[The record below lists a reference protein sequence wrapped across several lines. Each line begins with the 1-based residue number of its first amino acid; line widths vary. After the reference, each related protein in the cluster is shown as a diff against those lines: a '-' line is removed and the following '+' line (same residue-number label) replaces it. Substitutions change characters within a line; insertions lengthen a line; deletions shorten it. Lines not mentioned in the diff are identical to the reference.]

1 MEVLVHLVNQLE
13 SNINSKD
20 VVNKQVSQVDVSWH
34 LAHSVKVLHNIIKVL
49 QSSNPDD
56 YRWRFNR
63 SRSFVYFI
71 NFIPRGKGK
80 SPKSVIPAEEISKEE
95 LHKDIA
101 TVRQLLE
108 ELQNLDSKSN
118 FTHPYFGQLNL
129 KQTKKF
135 LALHTKHHL
144 KIIEDIIKANTNFTN

>member
-1 MEVLVHLVNQLE
+1 MEALIHLVNKLE
-13 SNINSKD
+13 NNIDSKD
-20 VVNKQVSQVDVSWH
+20 AVNKKVSQVNVSWH
-34 LAHSVKVLHNIIKVL
+34 LAHSLKVIHNIIKVL

-80 SPKSVIPAEEISKEE
+80 APKAVMPAEEISKEE

-108 ELQNLDSKSN
+108 ELQHLDAKSN
-118 FTHPYFGQLNL
+118 FTHQYFGQLNL

-135 LALHTKHHL
+135 LAIHTKHHL
-144 KIIEDIIKANTNFTN
+144 KIIEDIIQS

>member
-1 MEVLVHLVNQLE
+1 MEALNLLVNQLE
-13 SNINSKD
+13 KNINSKD

-34 LAHSVKVLHNIIKVL
+34 IAHSLKVLHNIIKVL
-49 QSSNPDD
+49 QSSNPEE

-95 LHKDIA
+95 LHQDIGA
-101 TVRQLLE
+101 VRQLLD
-108 ELQNLDSKSN
+108 ELQHLNPKSN

-135 LALHTKHHL
+135 LVLHTKHHL
-144 KIIEDIIKANTNFTN
+144 KIIEDIKN

>member
-1 MEVLVHLVNQLE
+1 MEVLMHLVNQLE
-13 SNINSKD
+13 RNIDSKD
-20 VVNKQVSQVDVSWH
+20 AVNNQVSQVNVSWH
-34 LAHSVKVLHNIIKVL
+34 LAHSLQVLHNIIKVL
-49 QSSNPDD
+49 QSSHPND

-63 SRSFVYFI
+63 SRSFIYFI

-80 SPKSVIPAEEISKEE
+80 APKAVMPAEEISIEE
-95 LHKDIA
+95 LYKEIA
-101 TVRQLLE
+101 KVRQLLE
-108 ELQNLDSKSN
+108 ELQHLDEKSN

-144 KIIEDIIKANTNFTN
+144 KIIDDIVKANTT

>member
-1 MEVLVHLVNQLE
+1 MEALIHLVNKLE
-13 SNINSKD
+13 NNINSKD
-20 VVNKQVSQVDVSWH
+20 VFNSQVSQVNVSWH
-34 LAHSVKVLHNIIKVL
+34 LAHSLKVIYNIIKVL
-49 QSSNPDD
+49 QVSNPAD
-56 YRWRFNR
+56 YHWRFNLN
-63 SRSFVYFI
+63 RSFVYFI

-80 SPKSVIPAEEISKEE
+80 APKAVVPANEISKEE

-108 ELQNLDSKSN
+108 ELQHLDTKSN

-135 LALHTKHHL
+135 LALHTNHHL
-144 KIIEDIIKANTNFTN
+144 KIMDDIIRS

>member
-1 MEVLVHLVNQLE
+1 MDALTPLINKLE
-13 SNINSKD
+13 NNIDSKD
-20 VVNKQVSQVDVSWH
+20 VFNSQVSQVNVSWH
-34 LAHSVKVLHNIIKVL
+34 LAHSLKVLHNIIKVL
-49 QSSNPDD
+49 QVSNPAD
-56 YRWRFNR
+56 YRWRFNLN
-63 SRSFVYFI
+63 RSFVYFI

-80 SPKSVIPAEEISKEE
+80 APKAVVPANEISKEE

-108 ELQNLDSKSN
+108 ELQHLDTKSN

-135 LALHTKHHL
+135 LVLHTNHHL
-144 KIIEDIIKANTNFTN
+144 KIMDDIIRS

>member
-1 MEVLVHLVNQLE
+1 MEALIHLVNKLE
-13 SNINSKD
+13 NNIDSKD
-20 VVNKQVSQVDVSWH
+20 VFNSQVSQVNVSWH
-34 LAHSVKVLHNIIKVL
+34 LAHSLKVLHNISKVL

-56 YRWRFNR
+56 YRWRFN
-63 SRSFVYFI
+63 SNRSFVYFI

-80 SPKSVIPAEEISKEE
+80 APKAVMPAEDISKEE

-101 TVRQLLE
+101 TVRQLLN
-108 ELQNLDSKSN
+108 ELQHLDAKSN

-135 LALHTKHHL
+135 LAIHTKHHL
-144 KIIEDIIKANTNFTN
+144 KIIDDIIRS

>member
-34 LAHSVKVLHNIIKVL
+34 IAHSLKVLHNIIKVL

-80 SPKSVIPAEEISKEE
+80 APKAVIPAEEISKDE
-95 LHKDIA
+95 LHQDIA
-101 TVRQLLE
+101 TVRQLLN
-108 ELQNLDSKSN
+108 ELQHLDVKSN

-144 KIIEDIIKANTNFTN
+144 KIIDDIVKANAS

>member
-1 MEVLVHLVNQLE
+1 MEVLVHLVDQLE

-34 LAHSVKVLHNIIKVL
+34 IAHSLKVLHNIIKVL

-71 NFIPRGKGK
+71 NSIPRGKGK
-80 SPKSVIPAEEISKEE
+80 SPKSVIPSEEISKDE
-95 LHKDIA
+95 LHKDVA
-101 TVRQLLE
+101 TVRQLLN
-108 ELQNLDSKSN
+108 ELQHLDAKSN

-144 KIIEDIIKANTNFTN
+144 KIIDDIVKANAS

>member
-1 MEVLVHLVNQLE
+1 MDALILLVNKLE
-13 SNINSKD
+13 NNIDRKD
-20 VVNKQVSQVDVSWH
+20 VFNRQVSQVDVSWH
-34 LAHSVKVLHNIIKVL
+34 LAHSLKVIHNIIKVL

-80 SPKSVIPAEEISKEE
+80 APKAVIPAEEISKEE
-95 LHKDIA
+95 LNKDIA

-108 ELQNLDSKSN
+108 ELQHLDAKSN

-129 KQTKKF
+129 KQTRKF
-135 LALHTKHHL
+135 LAIHTKHHL
-144 KIIEDIIKANTNFTN
+144 KIIEDIIRS

>member
-1 MEVLVHLVNQLE
+1 MEALIHLVNKLE
-13 SNINSKD
+13 NNIDSKD
-20 VVNKQVSQVDVSWH
+20 VVNKQVSQADVSWH
-34 LAHSVKVLHNIIKVL
+34 LAHSLKVIHIIIKVL
-49 QSSNPDD
+49 QSSNPAD

-80 SPKSVIPAEEISKEE
+80 APKAVIPAEVISKDE

-108 ELQNLDSKSN
+108 ELQHLDAKSN

-129 KQTKKF
+129 KQTQKF
-135 LALHTKHHL
+135 LAIHTKHHL
-144 KIIEDIIKANTNFTN
+144 KIIEDIIRS